1 MELQTTAKKTRIEW
15 LDIAKGIVILTVI
28 IGHTAEYGGT
38 LRNFIFSFHMP
49 LFFILSGYTYKIPK
63 SLSDL
68 KTQLKKDLKRLYFPC
83 FLVAW
88 LYEVCVAI
96 ANGTALNWLIVLKR
110 LLWGNDNYTWGDLF
124 FPGIG
129 AVWFLSALFLAKLLY
144 GFLQLKGKDH
154 EHIGFYLVL
163 AYIGILIGRK
173 IWLPQSLDIIL
184 IAVLFLH
191 IGHLWKTKEALI
203 QKYLILLSSISA
215 VVWLWPLEKGIY
227 IELAARQY
235 PFGLIC
241 VLEAICATFL
251 IVQVTKMLEKFRII
265 KTVFIFLG
273 QHTLEILCIH
283 CLDSIFFTWDAND
296 FVLRILLNILI
307 LIIYLLIKRNI
318 YKLIHRCCRRQ

>member
-110 LLWGNDNYTWGDLF
+110 LLWGNGCEYTWREF
-124 FPGIG
+124 FLPGIG
-129 AVWFLSALFLAKLLY
+129 VVWFLLALLLAKLCY
-144 GFLQLKGKDH
+144 GFLQWKSKDYH
-154 EHIGFYLVL
+154 HIGFYIIL
-163 AYIGILIGRK
+163 AYVGILIGRK
-173 IWLPQSLDIIL
+173 IWLPQSFDIVFV
-184 IAVLFLH
+184 AMLFLH
-191 IGHLWKTKEALI
+191 IGHLWKSKETSI
-203 QKYLILLSSISA
+203 QKHLILLCSISA
-215 VVWLWPLEKGIY
+215 VAWLWPLEKGIY
-227 IELAARQY
+227 IELATRQY
-235 PFGLIC
+235 PYGAIS
-241 VLEAICATFL
+241 VLEAICATFI
-251 IVQVTKMLEKFRII
+251 IVQSTKMLARFKVIKII
-265 KTVFIFLG
+265 FVFLG

-307 LIIYLLIKRNI
+307 LIVYLLIKRSI
-318 YKLIHRCCRRQ
+318 YKVTAK